1 MCEEKDNWIKN
12 LGITEIM
19 ELSEKDFKRAIAN
32 ISKGLIEIMN
42 IVRGK

>member
-19 ELSEKDFKRAIAN
+19 ELTEKDFKRAITN